1 MGNQDWKLGL
11 REETI
16 PVFEAVSQMESVK
29 GLYLCGGT
37 AQSLQMQHRK
47 SEDLDFELLGTR
59 KERPSLDF
67 SAIANEV
74 SSVFPDCRKEF
85 LGKNQLQIFVDGNVK
100 LSFFRPE
107 NSVPELGKGF
117 VYNNIVTP
125 SLQEL
130 LGMKLFTIAVRSV
143 FRTTSKPYNLENRT
157 TSENIQPRKHTTSKT
172 HNLENAQLQEH
183 TTPQP
188 QNPTTSNKKARRIK
202 ALLSIIGDKGAN
214 LKTLME
220 GLRLRDRKNLLYTYI
235 NPNVEEGNIAMLY
248 PEKPNHPMQSY
259 YLTQKGRE
267 LLEKLLKEE

>member
-1 MGNQDWKLGL
+1 MENQDWKLGL

-16 PVFEAVSQMESVK
+16 PVFEAVSQMEIVK

-130 LGMKLFTIAVRSV
+130 LGMKLFTIAVRSA
-143 FRTTSKPYNLENRT
+143 FR
-157 TSENIQPRKHTTSKT
+157 
-172 HNLENAQLQEH
+172 
-183 TTPQP
+183 
-188 QNPTTSNKKARRIK
+188 
-202 ALLSIIGDKGAN
+202 D
-214 LKTLME
+214 
-220 GLRLRDRKNLLYTYI
+220 
-235 NPNVEEGNIAMLY
+235 
-248 PEKPNHPMQSY
+248 Y
-259 YLTQKGRE
+259 YDIYA
-267 LLEKLLKEE
+267 LLKEGYDLAKGVDYAGRFSRHTIHSKFVYSILLNENYFHKPPEFALLEPKYEVTTKDIAFFIQQYIEECGIKIKKST